1 MDPAYK
7 YEWYG
12 IKNERFYSIQ
22 VKTTEMDEKS
32 QTCVSYGKIGGKTT
46 RLTKIHP
53 SDTKAIQHFNKTV
66 KSKERDQFRSYS
78 KSDFQQECL
87 RGKGKIDINNKKHIS
102 QLNTNK
108 KNTHKKTEEGDNGA
122 GGRDA
127 SGGDGADGTDGA
139 DGAYDRIDKS
149 VSKIDGKTYNWGE
162 IQKEEYYYDEWGR
175 MEIKRDIK
183 T

>member
-66 KSKERDQFRSYS
+66 KSKERDQFRSYT
-78 KSDFQQECL
+78 KCDFQQECL
-87 RGKGKIDINNKKHIS
+87 GEEKIDKKIKGKI
-102 QLNTNK
+102 L
-108 KNTHKKTEEGDNGA
+108 E
-122 GGRDA
+122 GGR
-127 SGGDGADGTDGA
+127 GVWKG
-139 DGAYDRIDKS
+139 
-149 VSKIDGKTYNWGE
+149 W
-162 IQKEEYYYDEWGR
+162 
-175 MEIKRDIK
+175 
-183 T
+183 

>member
-46 RLTKIHP
+46 RLTKIHL

-66 KSKERDQFRSYS
+66 KSKERDQFRSYT
-78 KSDFQQECL
+78 KCDFQQECL
-87 RGKGKIDINNKKHIS
+87 QECLRGREKIDINNKKTIPR
-102 QLNTNK
+102 NTNE
-108 KNTHKKTEEGDNGA
+108 KKTPEKTEVGDDGA
-122 GGRDA
+122 GGRDTSGEDA
-127 SGGDGADGTDGA
+127 SGADASVD
-139 DGAYDRIDKS
+139 DRIDN
-149 VSKIDGKTYNWGE
+149 VSNLDGKKYNWGE
-162 IQKEEYYYDEWGR
+162 IQKEEYYYDEWG
-175 MEIKRDIK
+175 MEIKRDIN